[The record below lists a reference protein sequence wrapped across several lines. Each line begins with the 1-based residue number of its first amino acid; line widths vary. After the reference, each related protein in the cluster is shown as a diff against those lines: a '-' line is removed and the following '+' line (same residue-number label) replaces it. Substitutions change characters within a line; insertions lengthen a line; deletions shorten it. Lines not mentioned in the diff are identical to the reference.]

1 MRTHV
6 NLHMKKCCASDPVM
20 LEDRQSSYMTTA
32 EWLTN
37 MEEFTM
43 TWITTLNFPNKCRRA
58 NVFNYY
64 LNLTDAQAT

>member
-1 MRTHV
+1 M
-6 NLHMKKCCASDPVM
+6 P
-20 LEDRQSSYMTTA
+20 EDRQRSYMTIA

-37 MEEFTM
+37 MEEFIM